1 MKHPTCGVGKAEKLE
16 KLEETQS
23 EGDCETSTEISSN
36 NGSLLPQEWTV
47 EEVADW
53 LWNLEGD
60 RHRRLGSGGVF
71 VFFHFDSKKA
81 DFLQREF
88 KFQV

>member
-1 MKHPTCGVGKAEKLE
+1 MGVGKAEKLE

-23 EGDCETSTEISSN
+23 NGDGENSTEISSN
-36 NGSLLPQEWTV
+36 VGNLLPQEWTV

-60 RHRRLGSGGVF
+60 KHRRLGLG
-71 VFFHFDSKKA
+71 
-81 DFLQREF
+81 REE
-88 KFQV
+88 VSSLILPRILW